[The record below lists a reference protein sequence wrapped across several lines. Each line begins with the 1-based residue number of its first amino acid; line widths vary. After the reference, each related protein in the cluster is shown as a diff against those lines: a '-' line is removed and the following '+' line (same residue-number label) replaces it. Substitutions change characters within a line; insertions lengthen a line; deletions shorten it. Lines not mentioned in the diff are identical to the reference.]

1 MLFSRFLL
9 DFDVAEGDA
18 LGNFIMNRLTLNNKK
33 ERLALI
39 LKGLDSLMVAFSGG
53 ADSAFLLAVAHD
65 VLKDNVV
72 AVTAVS
78 QIHPA
83 REKKKAMEFAK
94 NYGIKHIMLE
104 SAEMSMPAFLANRK
118 DRCYVCKKNLF
129 EKLIKISSDI
139 GNKYI
144 VHGVNTDDLED
155 FRPGL
160 TAAQEMG
167 VLAPMVDVG
176 LAKDDIRLLSKE
188 MNLETWNKPALAC
201 LATRIPYGT
210 PITVKA
216 IEMVEQAENVLISL
230 GFNACRVRKYENMAR
245 IEVNPKKIESIS
257 DKKIRETIVGKLK
270 KIGFS
275 HVTVD
280 LEGYIPGGGINYVF

>member
-1 MLFSRFLL
+1 
-9 DFDVAEGDA
+9 
-18 LGNFIMNRLTLNNKK
+18 MNRLTLNNKK

-39 LKGLDSLMVAFSGG
+39 LKGFDSLMVAFSGG

-94 NYGIKHIMLE
+94 NYGIKHIMLQ

-129 EKLIKISSDI
+129 EKFIKISSDI
-139 GNKYI
+139 GIKYI

-176 LAKDDIRLLSKE
+176 LSKDDIRLLSKE

-216 IEMVEQAENVLISL
+216 LEMVDQAEDVLISL
-230 GFNACRVRKYENMAR
+230 GFNACRVRKCEGMAR
-245 IEVNPKKIESIS
+245 IEVNPKEIESIS
-257 DKKIRETIVGKLK
+257 DKKIRGTIVGKLK

-275 HVTVD
+275 HVAVD
-280 LEGYIPGGGINYVF
+280 LEGYPN

>member
-1 MLFSRFLL
+1 MNLL
-9 DFDVAEGDA
+9 S
-18 LGNFIMNRLTLNNKK
+18 LNNKK

-53 ADSAFLLAVAHD
+53 VDSAFLLAVARE
-65 VLKDNVV
+65 VLKENVV

-83 REKKKAMEFAK
+83 REKKKAMEFVK
-94 NYGIKHIMLE
+94 NYGIKHIILQ
-104 SAEMSMPAFLANRK
+104 SAEMSLPAFVANRK
-118 DRCYVCKKNLF
+118 DRCYVCKKSLF
-129 EKLIKISSDI
+129 EKLIKIASNI
-139 GNKYI
+139 GIKYI
-144 VHGVNTDDLED
+144 AHGTNVDDLED

-167 VLAPMVDVG
+167 ILAPIINAG
-176 LAKDDIRLLSKE
+176 LTKDDIRLLSKE
-188 MNLETWNKPALAC
+188 MNLETWNKPAQAC

-216 IEMVEQAENVLISL
+216 LEMVDQAEDVLISF
-230 GFNACRVRKYENMAR
+230 GFNVCRVRKYENMAR
-245 IEVNPKKIESIS
+245 IEVNPKEIENIS
-257 DKKIRETIVGKLK
+257 DKKIREDIVGKFR

-280 LEGYIPGGGINYVF
+280 LEGYTTHYFPLKNAGNKTA

>member
-1 MLFSRFLL
+1 
-9 DFDVAEGDA
+9 
-18 LGNFIMNRLTLNNKK
+18 MNRLSLNNKK
-33 ERLALI
+33 KRLALI

-83 REKKKAMEFAK
+83 REKKKAMKFVK
-94 NYGIKHIMLE
+94 NYGIKHIILQ
-104 SAEMSMPAFLANRK
+104 SAEMSLPAFVANRK

-129 EKLIKISSDI
+129 EELIKISSDI
-139 GNKYI
+139 GIKYI
-144 VHGVNTDDLED
+144 AHGANTDDLED

-167 VLAPMVDVG
+167 VLAPMIDAG
-176 LAKDDIRLLSKE
+176 LTKNDIRLLSKE

-210 PITVKA
+210 SITVKA
-216 IEMVEQAENVLISL
+216 LEMVDQAEGVLINL
-230 GFNACRVRKYENMAR
+230 GFNACRVRKYENTAR
-245 IEVNPKKIESIS
+245 IEVNPEEIENIS
-257 DKKIRETIVGKLK
+257 DKKIRETIVEKLK

-280 LEGYIPGGGINYVF
+280 LEGYVRGNMNKAAILIME

>member
-1 MLFSRFLL
+1 
-9 DFDVAEGDA
+9 
-18 LGNFIMNRLTLNNKK
+18 MNRLSLNNKK
-33 ERLALI
+33 KRLALI

-83 REKKKAMEFAK
+83 REKKKAMKFVK
-94 NYGIKHIMLE
+94 NYGIKHIILQ
-104 SAEMSMPAFLANRK
+104 SDEMSLPAFVANRK

-129 EKLIKISSDI
+129 EKLIKIASDI
-139 GNKYI
+139 GIKYI
-144 VHGVNTDDLED
+144 AHGANTDDLED

-167 VLAPMVDVG
+167 VLAPMIDAG
-176 LAKDDIRLLSKE
+176 LTKDDIRLLSKE

-210 PITVKA
+210 SITVKA
-216 IEMVEQAENVLISL
+216 LEMVDQAEGVLINL
-230 GFNACRVRKYENMAR
+230 GFNACRVRKYENTAR
-245 IEVNPKKIESIS
+245 IEVNPEEIENIS
-257 DKKIRETIVGKLK
+257 DKKIRETIVEKLK

-280 LEGYIPGGGINYVF
+280 LEGYVRGNMNKAAILIME

>member
-1 MLFSRFLL
+1 
-9 DFDVAEGDA
+9 
-18 LGNFIMNRLTLNNKK
+18 MNRLSLNNKK
-33 ERLALI
+33 KRLALT

-53 ADSAFLLAVAHD
+53 VDSAFLLAVAHE
-65 VLKDNVV
+65 VLKKNVV

-83 REKKKAMEFAK
+83 REKKKAMEFVK
-94 NYGIKHIMLE
+94 NYGIKHIMLQ
-104 SAEMSMPAFLANRK
+104 SKEMSLSAFLANRK
-118 DRCYVCKKNLF
+118 ERCYVCKKNLF
-129 EKLIKISSDI
+129 EKLIKMASNI
-139 GNKYI
+139 GIKHI
-144 VHGVNTDDLED
+144 AHGANTDDLKD

-167 VLAPMVDVG
+167 VLAPMIDAG
-176 LAKDDIRLLSKE
+176 LTKDEIRLLSKE

-216 IEMVEQAENVLISL
+216 LEMVDQAEDVLISL
-230 GFNACRVRKYENMAR
+230 GFNACRVRKHENMAR
-245 IEVNPKKIESIS
+245 IEVNPKEIESIS
-257 DKKIRETIVGKLK
+257 DKKIRETIVRKFRE
-270 KIGFS
+270 IGFF

-280 LEGYIPGGGINYVF
+280 LEGYTLIKPILN

>member
-1 MLFSRFLL
+1 
-9 DFDVAEGDA
+9 
-18 LGNFIMNRLTLNNKK
+18 MNRLSLNNKK

-65 VLKDNVV
+65 VLKENVV

-78 QIHPA
+78 EIHPA
-83 REKKKAMEFAK
+83 REKKKAMKFVK
-94 NYGIKHIMLE
+94 NYGIKHIILQ
-104 SAEMSMPAFLANRK
+104 SAEMSLPAFVANRK

-129 EKLIKISSDI
+129 KKLIKIASDI
-139 GNKYI
+139 GIKYI
-144 VHGVNTDDLED
+144 AHGANTDDLED

-160 TAAQEMG
+160 AAAQEMG
-167 VLAPMVDVG
+167 VLAPMIDAG
-176 LAKDDIRLLSKE
+176 LTKDDIRLLSKQ

-216 IEMVEQAENVLISL
+216 LEMVDQAENVLISL
-230 GFNACRVRKYENMAR
+230 GFNVCRVRKYENMAR
-245 IEVNPKKIESIS
+245 IEVNPKEIESIS
-257 DKKIRETIVGKLK
+257 DKKNRETIVGKFR

-280 LEGYIPGGGINYVF
+280 LEGYIQGNMNRAIKA

>member
-1 MLFSRFLL
+1 MSQL
-9 DFDVAEGDA
+9 
-18 LGNFIMNRLTLNNKK
+18 NLNNKK
-33 ERLALI
+33 KQLVLI
-39 LKGLDSLMVAFSGG
+39 LKELDSLMVAFSGG
-53 ADSAFLLAVAHD
+53 VDSAFLLAVAHE

-78 QIHPA
+78 QIYPA
-83 REKKKAMEFAK
+83 REKKKTMKFVK
-94 NYGIKHIMLE
+94 NYGIKHIILQ
-104 SAEMSMPAFLANRK
+104 SAEMSLPDFVANRK

-129 EKLIKISSDI
+129 EKLIKIASDI
-139 GNKYI
+139 GIKYI
-144 VHGVNTDDLED
+144 AHGANTDDLED

-160 TAAQEMG
+160 TAAREMG
-167 VLAPMVDVG
+167 VVAPLIDVG
-176 LAKDDIRLLSKE
+176 LIKDDIRLLSKE
-188 MNLETWNKPALAC
+188 MNLETWNKPAQAC

-216 IEMVEQAENVLISL
+216 LEMVDQAENVLISL

-245 IEVNPKKIESIS
+245 IEVNPKEIESIS
-257 DKKIRETIVGKLK
+257 DKKIRETIVGKFR

-280 LEGYIPGGGINYVF
+280 LEGYVQSGEKVSV